1 MGVMEVQKF
10 GAHAPNPIVILP
22 VERARVD
29 GPLVQF
35 VPVRRYRSPDSS
47 QLRLAAADG
56 LRFADMRRMYYD
68 KRPLMNEG
76 TPAKPT
82 GASGEM
88 LWGFWYPALRSDHVR
103 GRHLARTMLL
113 EVPLLFGRDAAGKP
127 FALRDIC
134 PHRAYP
140 LSFGEFDG
148 ESVECAYHGWK
159 FDAHTGQCRHIPSLT
174 ADSKLKCERISAGS
188 FPCAEH
194 DGYVWAF
201 MTNPEGRALAAN
213 YAVPPVPELPT
224 FSQHYKIAHLAADL
238 PCNVDHG
245 IIGLMDPAHGPFVHQ
260 AWWWRT
266 RRSIRDKAKQFE
278 PIPNGFRMSAH
289 APSANSAPYKILKL
303 ITGEPATT
311 MIDFVLPNQ
320 RFEQIRAGKYWLSSR
335 TTVTPIR
342 HDLCRLD
349 FVAAWNILPWFPIVS
364 FIIRVLGPRFIR
376 QDTTVIEKQGLGL
389 KYEDRMMLVDDA
401 DRQARWYFELKAA
414 HLESQRTGQPMHHP
428 VAGPV
433 TLRWRS

>member
-1 MGVMEVQKF
+1 MDRSFIPFRYERTAGRIR
-10 GAHAPNPIVILP
+10 APFAST
-22 VERARVD
+22 RMAAQR
-29 GPLVQF
+29 F
-35 VPVRRYRSPDSS
+35 
-47 QLRLAAADG
+47 AAAV
-56 LRFADMRRMYYD
+56 RMYYD
-68 KRPLMNEG
+68 SRPLMNES

-82 GASGEM
+82 NGSGET
-88 LWGFWYPALRSDHVR
+88 LWGFWYPALRSSEIH
-103 GRHLARTMLL
+103 GRKLARATLL
-113 EVPLLFGRDAAGKP
+113 DVPLVLGRDVTGKP

-134 PHRAYP
+134 PHRAFP
-140 LSFGEFDG
+140 LSFGQFDG
-148 ESVECAYHGWK
+148 ASVECAYHGWQ

-174 ADSKLKCERISAGS
+174 ADSKLKCERIYAGS
-188 FPCAEH
+188 FPCAER
-194 DGYVWAF
+194 DGYIWAF
-201 MTNPEGRALAAN
+201 MTNPEGRTTGAN
-213 YAVPPVPELPT
+213 EPPPPPAPELPA
-224 FSQHYKIAHLAADL
+224 FSERYKIARLAADL

-278 PIPNGFRMSAH
+278 PIPNGFRMSPH
-289 APSANSAPYKILKL
+289 APSANSAPYKLLKF
-303 ITGEPATT
+303 ITGEPAAT

-320 RFEQIRAGKYWLSSR
+320 RFEQIRAGRYWLSSR

-342 HDLCRLD
+342 RDLCRLD

-401 DRQARWYFELKAA
+401 DRQARWYFELKVAY
-414 HLESQRTGQPMHHP
+414 LESVRTGQPMRHP